1 MEIQLESETIRGGIG
16 MTDISDLLESAK
28 LGDRR
33 SLSMLIS
40 AISESG
46 DSPNINSATGW
57 ILGVTGPPGSG
68 KSTLI
73 GQMVRK
79 WASSGERVAVLA
91 LDPTSPLSGG
101 SLLADRIRM
110 EGEDELREN
119 VFVRSIPS
127 GKTPGAV
134 SPILWPICSVLSEC
148 GWTRIIVETVGTGQ
162 SEFRIAALVDR
173 LLLVD
178 GPDRGDIIQ
187 AEKAGILELADVI
200 AVNKSDLPGASSAA
214 QHIRSSLSLAS
225 DDNREVVL
233 VSAKEG
239 HGIQELVEII
249 EKCEPQNTRG
259 KMMMM
264 ERLISEWDSILV
276 SHPEIDKIISELCDG
291 SITVREAIEILVS
304 SEIGRAHV

>member
-16 MTDISDLLESAK
+16 MTDISNLLESAK

-110 EGEDELREN
+110 EGEDDLREN

-239 HGIQELVEII
+239 NGIQELVEII
-249 EKCEPQNTRG
+249 ERCEPQNTRG
-259 KMMMM
+259 RMMMR
-264 ERLISEWDSILV
+264 ERLLSEWDSILV
-276 SHPEIDKIISELCDG
+276 SHPEIDNIVSELCDG
-291 SITVREAIEILVS
+291 SITLREAIEALVS
-304 SEIGRAHV
+304 SIRDGGS

>member
-1 MEIQLESETIRGGIG
+1 MEIQLESETVRGGIG

-28 LGDRR
+28 SGDRR

-40 AISESG
+40 AISNSG
-46 DSPNINSATGW
+46 GSPIINPATGW

-110 EGEDELREN
+110 EGEDDLREN

-127 GKTPGAV
+127 GKTPGAI
-134 SPILWPICSVLSEC
+134 SPILWPICGVLSEC

-276 SHPEIDKIISELCDG
+276 SHPEIDKIISDLCDG
-291 SITVREAIEILVS
+291 SITFREAIEILVS
-304 SEIGRAHV
+304 SVGDGGS

>member
-46 DSPNINSATGW
+46 ESPSINPATGW

-79 WASSGERVAVLA
+79 WSSSGERVAVLA

-110 EGEDELREN
+110 EGDDLREN

-127 GKTPGAV
+127 GKTPGAI
-134 SPILWPICSVLSEC
+134 SPILWPICGVLTEC

-264 ERLISEWDSILV
+264 ERLISEWDAALV
-276 SHPEIDKIISELCDG
+276 SHPEIDNIISELCDG
-291 SITVREAIEILVS
+291 SITVRQAIEILVS
-304 SEIGRAHV
+304 SMRDGGL

>member
-46 DSPNINSATGW
+46 DSPSINTATGW

-110 EGEDELREN
+110 EGDDLREN

-127 GKTPGAV
+127 GKTPGAI
-134 SPILWPICSVLSEC
+134 SPILWPICGVLTEC

-239 HGIQELVEII
+239 NGIQELVEII

-264 ERLISEWDSILV
+264 ERLISEWDEALV
-276 SHPEIDKIISELCDG
+276 SHPEIDNIISELCDG
-291 SITVREAIEILVS
+291 SITVRQAIEILVS
-304 SEIGRAHV
+304 SMRDGGL

>member
-1 MEIQLESETIRGGIG
+1 
-16 MTDISDLLESAK
+16 
-28 LGDRR
+28 
-33 SLSMLIS
+33 MLIS

-46 DSPNINSATGW
+46 DSPSINTATGW

-110 EGEDELREN
+110 EGDDLREN

-127 GKTPGAV
+127 GKTPGAI
-134 SPILWPICSVLSEC
+134 SPILWPICGVLTEC

-264 ERLISEWDSILV
+264 ERLISEWDAALV
-276 SHPEIDKIISELCDG
+276 SHPEIDNIISELCDG
-291 SITVREAIEILVS
+291 SITVRQAIEILVS
-304 SEIGRAHV
+304 SMRDGGL

>member
-1 MEIQLESETIRGGIG
+1 
-16 MTDISDLLESAK
+16 MTDISDLFESAK

-46 DSPNINSATGW
+46 DHPSINSATGW

-73 GQMVRK
+73 GQMVRT

-110 EGEDELREN
+110 EGDDLREN

-127 GKTPGAV
+127 GKTPGAI

-200 AVNKSDLPGASSAA
+200 AVNKSDLPAASSAA
-214 QHIRSSLSLAS
+214 QHIRSSLNLAS

-239 HGIQELVEII
+239 NGIQELVEII
-249 EKCEPQNTRG
+249 ERCEPQNTRG

-276 SHPEIDKIISELCDG
+276 SHPEIDNIVSELCDG
-291 SITVREAIEILVS
+291 SITVRGGHRN
-304 SEIGRAHV
+304 IGFVH

>member
-46 DSPNINSATGW
+46 DSPSINTTTGW

-110 EGEDELREN
+110 EGDDLREN

-127 GKTPGAV
+127 GKTPGAI
-134 SPILWPICSVLSEC
+134 SPILWPICSVLTEC

-264 ERLISEWDSILV
+264 ERLISEWDSVLV
-276 SHPEIDKIISELCDG
+276 SHPEIDNIISELCDG

-304 SEIGRAHV
+304 SIRDGGL

>member
-46 DSPNINSATGW
+46 DSPIINTATGW

-110 EGEDELREN
+110 EGDDLREN

-127 GKTPGAV
+127 GKTPGAI
-134 SPILWPICSVLSEC
+134 SPILWPICGVLTEC

-264 ERLISEWDSILV
+264 ERLISEWDAALV
-276 SHPEIDKIISELCDG
+276 SHPEIDNIISELCDG
-291 SITVREAIEILVS
+291 SIPVRQAIEILVS
-304 SEIGRAHV
+304 SMRDGGL

>member
-28 LGDRR
+28 SGDRR

-46 DSPNINSATGW
+46 DHPSINSATSW

-73 GQMVRK
+73 GQMVRT

-110 EGEDELREN
+110 EGDDLREN

-127 GKTPGAV
+127 GKTPGAI
-134 SPILWPICSVLSEC
+134 SPFLWPICGVLSEC

-200 AVNKSDLPGASSAA
+200 AVNKSDLPAASSAA
-214 QHIRSSLSLAS
+214 QHIRSSLNLAS

-239 HGIQELVEII
+239 NGIQELVEII
-249 EKCEPQNTRG
+249 ERCEPQNTRG
-259 KMMMM
+259 RMMMR
-264 ERLISEWDSILV
+264 ERLLSEWDSILV
-276 SHPEIDKIISELCDG
+276 SHPEIDNIVSELCDG
-291 SITVREAIEILVS
+291 SITLREAIEALVS
-304 SEIGRAHV
+304 SIRDGGS

>member
-16 MTDISDLLESAK
+16 MTDISNLLESAK

-276 SHPEIDKIISELCDG
+276 SHPEIDKITSELCDG

-304 SEIGRAHV
+304 SVRDGGS

>member
-46 DSPNINSATGW
+46 DPPSINTATGW

-110 EGEDELREN
+110 EGDDLREN

-127 GKTPGAV
+127 GKTPGAI
-134 SPILWPICSVLSEC
+134 SPILWPICGVLTEC

-264 ERLISEWDSILV
+264 ERLISEWDAALV
-276 SHPEIDKIISELCDG
+276 SHPEIDNIISELCDG
-291 SITVREAIEILVS
+291 SITVRQAIEILVS
-304 SEIGRAHV
+304 SMRDGGL

>member
-1 MEIQLESETIRGGIG
+1 

-28 LGDRR
+28 SGDRR

-40 AISESG
+40 AISKSG
-46 DSPNINSATGW
+46 DSPSINSTKGW

-110 EGEDELREN
+110 EGEDDLREN

-127 GKTPGAV
+127 GKTPGAI
-134 SPILWPICSVLSEC
+134 SPVLWPICGVLSEC

-276 SHPEIDKIISELCDG
+276 SHPEIDKITSELCDG

-304 SEIGRAHV
+304 SVRDGGS

>member
-16 MTDISDLLESAK
+16 MTDINNLLESAK

-214 QHIRSSLSLAS
+214 QHIRSSLSLTS

-304 SEIGRAHV
+304 SVRDGGS

>member
-46 DSPNINSATGW
+46 DSPIINTATGW

-79 WASSGERVAVLA
+79 WASTGERVAVLA

-110 EGEDELREN
+110 EGDDLREN

-127 GKTPGAV
+127 GKTPGAI
-134 SPILWPICSVLSEC
+134 SPFLWPICSVLSEC

-200 AVNKSDLPGASSAA
+200 AVNKSDLPAASSAA
-214 QHIRSSLSLAS
+214 QHIRSSLNLAS

-239 HGIQELVEII
+239 NGIQELVEII
-249 EKCEPQNTRG
+249 ERCEPQNTRG
-259 KMMMM
+259 SMMMR

-276 SHPEIDKIISELCDG
+276 SHPEIDNIVSELCDG
-291 SITVREAIEILVS
+291 SITLKEAIEILVS
-304 SEIGRAHV
+304 SIRDGGS

>member
-16 MTDISDLLESAK
+16 MTDISNLLESAK

-239 HGIQELVEII
+239 HGIQELVETI

-276 SHPEIDKIISELCDG
+276 SHPEIDKIISDLCDG

-304 SEIGRAHV
+304 SVRDGGS

>member
-46 DSPNINSATGW
+46 DSPSINSATGW

-73 GQMVRK
+73 GQMVRT

-110 EGEDELREN
+110 EGDDLREN

-127 GKTPGAV
+127 GKTPGAI
-134 SPILWPICSVLSEC
+134 SPILWPICGVLTEC

-264 ERLISEWDSILV
+264 ERLISEWDAALV
-276 SHPEIDKIISELCDG
+276 SHPEIDNIISELCDG
-291 SITVREAIEILVS
+291 SITVRQAIEILVS
-304 SEIGRAHV
+304 SMRDGGL

>member
-16 MTDISDLLESAK
+16 MTDISNLLESAK

-33 SLSMLIS
+33 SLSMLIT

-276 SHPEIDKIISELCDG
+276 SHPEIDKIISDLCDG

-304 SEIGRAHV
+304 SVRDGGS

>member
-16 MTDISDLLESAK
+16 MTDISNLLESAK

-110 EGEDELREN
+110 EGEDDLQEN

-304 SEIGRAHV
+304 SVRDGGS

>member
-1 MEIQLESETIRGGIG
+1 

-28 LGDRR
+28 SGDRR

-40 AISESG
+40 AISKSG
-46 DSPNINSATGW
+46 DSPSINTSKGW

-110 EGEDELREN
+110 EGEDDLREN

-127 GKTPGAV
+127 GKTPGAI
-134 SPILWPICSVLSEC
+134 SPVLWPICGVLSEC

-276 SHPEIDKIISELCDG
+276 SHPEIDKITSELCDG

-304 SEIGRAHV
+304 SVRDGGS

>member
-46 DSPNINSATGW
+46 DSPSINTATGW

-110 EGEDELREN
+110 EGDDLREN

-127 GKTPGAV
+127 GKTPGAI
-134 SPILWPICSVLSEC
+134 SPILWPICSVLTEC

-239 HGIQELVEII
+239 NGIQELVEII

-264 ERLISEWDSILV
+264 ERLISEWDAALV
-276 SHPEIDKIISELCDG
+276 SHPEIDNIISELCDG
-291 SITVREAIEILVS
+291 SITVRQAIEILVS
-304 SEIGRAHV
+304 SMRDGGL

>member
-46 DSPNINSATGW
+46 DSPSINTATGW

-110 EGEDELREN
+110 EGEDDLREN

-134 SPILWPICSVLSEC
+134 SPILWAICNVLSEC

-239 HGIQELVEII
+239 HGIQELVETI

-276 SHPEIDKIISELCDG
+276 SHPEIDKIISDLCDG
-291 SITVREAIEILVS
+291 SITVREAIKILVS
-304 SEIGRAHV
+304 SVRDGGS

>member
-1 MEIQLESETIRGGIG
+1 
-16 MTDISDLLESAK
+16 MTDISDLLISAK
-28 LGDRR
+28 SGDRR

-40 AISESG
+40 AISESKYFP
-46 DSPNINSATGW
+46 SINSTTGW

-79 WASSGERVAVLA
+79 WASSGEHVAVLA

-110 EGEDELREN
+110 EGEDDLREN
-119 VFVRSIPS
+119 VFVRSMPS
-127 GKTPGAV
+127 GKTPGAI
-134 SPILWPICSVLSEC
+134 SPNLWPICSVLSEC

-225 DDNREVVL
+225 NDNREVVL
-233 VSAKEG
+233 VSAKKG
-239 HGIQELVEII
+239 HGIQELIEII

-304 SEIGRAHV
+304 SVRDGGS

>member
-16 MTDISDLLESAK
+16 MTDISNLLESAK

-304 SEIGRAHV
+304 SVRDGDS

>member
-46 DSPNINSATGW
+46 DSPSINTATGW

-110 EGEDELREN
+110 EGDELREN

-127 GKTPGAV
+127 GKTPGAI
-134 SPILWPICSVLSEC
+134 SPILWPICGVLTEC

-264 ERLISEWDSILV
+264 ERLISEWDAALV
-276 SHPEIDKIISELCDG
+276 SHPEIDNIISELCDG
-291 SITVREAIEILVS
+291 SITVRQAIEILVS
-304 SEIGRAHV
+304 SMRDGGL

>member
-46 DSPNINSATGW
+46 DSPSINTATGW

-73 GQMVRK
+73 GQLVRT

-110 EGEDELREN
+110 EGDDLREN

-127 GKTPGAV
+127 GKTPGAI
-134 SPILWPICSVLSEC
+134 SPILWPICNVLSEC

-200 AVNKSDLPGASSAA
+200 AVNKSDLPAASSAA
-214 QHIRSSLSLAS
+214 QHIRSSLNLAS

-239 HGIQELVEII
+239 NGIQELVEII
-249 EKCEPQNTRG
+249 ERCEPQNTRG
-259 KMMMM
+259 SMMMR

-276 SHPEIDKIISELCDG
+276 SHPEIDNIVSELCDG
-291 SITVREAIEILVS
+291 SITLKEAIEILVS
-304 SEIGRAHV
+304 SIRDGGS

>member
-1 MEIQLESETIRGGIG
+1 MEIQLESETVRGGIG

-28 LGDRR
+28 SGDRR

-40 AISESG
+40 AISKSG
-46 DSPNINSATGW
+46 DSPSINTSKGW

-249 EKCEPQNTRG
+249 EKCEPQNTRR

-304 SEIGRAHV
+304 SVRDGGS

>member
-1 MEIQLESETIRGGIG
+1 MEIQLESETVRGGIG

-28 LGDRR
+28 SGDRR

-40 AISESG
+40 AISKSG
-46 DSPNINSATGW
+46 DSPSINSSTGW

-110 EGEDELREN
+110 EGEDDLREN

-127 GKTPGAV
+127 GKTPGAI
-134 SPILWPICSVLSEC
+134 SPVLWPICGVLSEC

-239 HGIQELVEII
+239 QGVQELVEII

-276 SHPEIDKIISELCDG
+276 SHPEIDKITSELCDG

-304 SEIGRAHV
+304 SVRDGGS

>member
-1 MEIQLESETIRGGIG
+1 MEFQLESETIRGGIG

-46 DSPNINSATGW
+46 DSPSINSATSW

-73 GQMVRK
+73 GQMVSK
-79 WASSGERVAVLA
+79 WASLGERVAVLA

-110 EGEDELREN
+110 EGDDLKEN

-127 GKTPGAV
+127 GKTPGAI

-264 ERLISEWDSILV
+264 ERLVSEWDAALV
-276 SHPEIDKIISELCDG
+276 SHPEIDNIISELCDG
-291 SITVREAIEILVS
+291 SITVRQAIEILVS
-304 SEIGRAHV
+304 SMRDGGL

>member
-110 EGEDELREN
+110 EGDDLREN

-127 GKTPGAV
+127 GKTPGVAPNLIT
-134 SPILWPICSVLSEC
+134 SNKP
-148 GWTRIIVETVGTGQ
+148 
-162 SEFRIAALVDR
+162 
-173 LLLVD
+173 
-178 GPDRGDIIQ
+178 RGF
-187 AEKAGILELADVI
+187 
-200 AVNKSDLPGASSAA
+200 SS
-214 QHIRSSLSLAS
+214 SNTCMTL
-225 DDNREVVL
+225 NRR
-233 VSAKEG
+233 KPMK
-239 HGIQELVEII
+239 Q
-249 EKCEPQNTRG
+249 
-259 KMMMM
+259 
-264 ERLISEWDSILV
+264 DS
-276 SHPEIDKIISELCDG
+276 
-291 SITVREAIEILVS
+291 
-304 SEIGRAHV
+304 

>member
-46 DSPNINSATGW
+46 DSPSINTTTGW

-110 EGEDELREN
+110 EGDDLREN

-127 GKTPGAV
+127 GKTPGAI
-134 SPILWPICSVLSEC
+134 SPILWPICGVLTEC

-225 DDNREVVL
+225 DDNREVIL

-264 ERLISEWDSILV
+264 ERLVSEWDAALV
-276 SHPEIDKIISELCDG
+276 SHPEIDNIISELCDG
-291 SITVREAIEILVS
+291 SITVRQAIEILVS
-304 SEIGRAHV
+304 SMRDGGL

>member
-1 MEIQLESETIRGGIG
+1 
-16 MTDISDLLESAK
+16 MTDISGLLESAK

-46 DSPNINSATGW
+46 DSPSINSATSW

-79 WASSGERVAVLA
+79 WASTGERVAVLA

-110 EGEDELREN
+110 EGDDLKEN

-127 GKTPGAV
+127 GKTPGAI

-200 AVNKSDLPGASSAA
+200 AVNKSDLPNASSAA
-214 QHIRSSLSLAS
+214 QHIRSSLNLAS

-249 EKCEPQNTRG
+249 ERCEPQNARG
-259 KMMMM
+259 KMMMR
-264 ERLISEWDSILV
+264 ERLISEWDSVLV
-276 SHPEIDKIISELCDG
+276 SHPEIDNIVSELCDG
-291 SITVREAIEILVS
+291 SITLREAIEILVS
-304 SEIGRAHV
+304 SIRDGGS

>member
-1 MEIQLESETIRGGIG
+1 MEIQLESETVRGGIG

-28 LGDRR
+28 SGDRR

-40 AISESG
+40 AISKSG
-46 DSPNINSATGW
+46 DSPSINTSKGW

-110 EGEDELREN
+110 EGEDDLREN

-127 GKTPGAV
+127 GKTPGAI
-134 SPILWPICSVLSEC
+134 SPVLWPICGVLSEC

-304 SEIGRAHV
+304 SVRDGGS

>member
-46 DSPNINSATGW
+46 DSPSINTATGW

-110 EGEDELREN
+110 EGDDLREN

-127 GKTPGAV
+127 GKTPGAI
-134 SPILWPICSVLSEC
+134 SPILWPICGVLTEC

-264 ERLISEWDSILV
+264 ERLISEWDSALV
-276 SHPEIDKIISELCDG
+276 SHPEIDNIISELCDG
-291 SITVREAIEILVS
+291 SITVRQAIEILVS
-304 SEIGRAHV
+304 SMRDGGL

>member
-46 DSPNINSATGW
+46 DSPSINTATGW

-110 EGEDELREN
+110 EGDDLREN

-127 GKTPGAV
+127 GKTPGAI
-134 SPILWPICSVLSEC
+134 SPILWPICGVLTEC

-264 ERLISEWDSILV
+264 ERLISEWDAALV
-276 SHPEIDKIISELCDG
+276 SHPEIDNIISELCDG
-291 SITVREAIEILVS
+291 SITVRQAIEILVS
-304 SEIGRAHV
+304 SIRDGGL

>member
-16 MTDISDLLESAK
+16 MTDISNLLESAK

-46 DSPNINSATGW
+46 DSPTINSATGW

-73 GQMVRK
+73 GQMLRK

-110 EGEDELREN
+110 EGDDLREN

-127 GKTPGAV
+127 GKTPGAI
-134 SPILWPICSVLSEC
+134 SPILWPICGVLTEC

-264 ERLISEWDSILV
+264 ERLISEWDAALV
-276 SHPEIDKIISELCDG
+276 SHPEIDNIISELCDG
-291 SITVREAIEILVS
+291 SITVRQAIEILVS
-304 SEIGRAHV
+304 SMRDGGL